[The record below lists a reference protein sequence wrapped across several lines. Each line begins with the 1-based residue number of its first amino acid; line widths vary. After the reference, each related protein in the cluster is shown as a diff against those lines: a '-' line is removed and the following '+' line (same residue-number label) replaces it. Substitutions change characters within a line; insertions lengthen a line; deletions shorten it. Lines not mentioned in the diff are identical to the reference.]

1 MALLLDELRSA
12 DGAAEAGA
20 RAWRLAE
27 AMYPLCRS
35 LTGAGVWV
43 YLRHRDV
50 QRREHTSSEAR

>member
-20 RAWRLAE
+20 QAWRLAE

-35 LTGAGVWV
+35 
-43 YLRHRDV
+43 
-50 QRREHTSSEAR
+50 RRAPACAPRST